1 MVGKE
6 MARARLPA
14 ILMSTANSSTIVGD
28 EQLAAGDTHQSGHDA
43 NADAGR

>member
-14 ILMSTANSSTIVGD
+14 ILMSTANSSDRRD
-28 EQLAAGDTHQSGHDA
+28 EQLASGDTHQGGHNA
-43 NADAGR
+43 NAGAGR